1 MFKDTMPVS
10 GRTMAQMSMQR
21 QKFDMK
27 QDAAQGIV
35 DFTKASSQ
43 NRGLLARREDSEEN

>member
-1 MFKDTMPVS
+1 MGFNKRHIDKERIISAFKQH
-10 GRTMAQMSMQR
+10 G
-21 QKFDMK
+21 
-27 QDAAQGIV
+27 AQGIV